1 MRHVGYAT
9 VAFLL
14 VASPGTAQT
23 QTDVPVVVGYVTS
36 LNGPDFLAYVASQ
49 SDTVIGL
56 KVIIEPTAEGNG
68 QAYSVH
74 GEPSQ
79 SRISISHYDR
89 ALQTGLELNADAIW
103 SSGWRL
109 DGFFVPKFASMGQG
123 QMAFYLQPVDE
134 GAIRLN
140 PSVRLQ
146 EFRADDLPEPTD

>member
-1 MRHVGYAT
+1 MRHLWHAAMV
-9 VAFLL
+9 VLL
-14 VASPGTAQT
+14 SASPVAAQT
-23 QTDVPVVVGYVTS
+23 QTEVPVVVGYVNPS
-36 LNGPDFLAYVASQ
+36 NGPDFLAYVASQ

-56 KVIIEPTAEGNG
+56 KVIIEPTAEGTNL
-68 QAYSVH
+68 AYSVH

-89 ALQTGLELNADAIW
+89 SLQTGLELNADATW

-109 DGFFVPKFASMGQG
+109 DGFYVPKFASMGQG
-123 QMAFYLQPVDE
+123 LMAFFLQPVDE

-146 EFRADDLPEPTD
+146 EIPADDLPEPAD